1 MEEQRRK
8 KKRKKGVNGRA
19 KGGRV
24 EREFVTLLVDQGML
38 SARRSSQYSA
48 KVEGDPDIVC
58 SELSSFHLEV
68 KGRKDNALY
77 DWLHQAKID
86 SRGKTIPMVAIKRPL
101 KPWIVMMGIE
111 EWLKLANVYEWYVKH
126 YLPSQGS

>member
-1 MEEQRRK
+1 MEEKADLQKKKRKK
-8 KKRKKGVNGRA
+8 KKRKKGANGRA

-77 DWLHQAKID
+77 EWLHQARAD

-101 KPWIVMMGIE
+101 TPWICLMGIKE
-111 EWLKLANVYEWYVKH
+111 
-126 YLPSQGS
+126 